1 MIHYIGRAEN
11 PKTRNCFFLF
21 IITLRSRKNY
31 VNINN
36 MVEMFLSTKIL
47 SYEPHFFIYSLNYPQ
62 STIDILYKVVKVQ
75 LITYLKETLDIK
87 RLK

>member
-1 MIHYIGRAEN
+1 
-11 PKTRNCFFLF
+11 
-21 IITLRSRKNY
+21 
-31 VNINN
+31 
-36 MVEMFLSTKIL
+36 MVEMFLSAKIL
-47 SYEPHFFIYSLNYPQ
+47 SYEPHVFIYALNYPQ